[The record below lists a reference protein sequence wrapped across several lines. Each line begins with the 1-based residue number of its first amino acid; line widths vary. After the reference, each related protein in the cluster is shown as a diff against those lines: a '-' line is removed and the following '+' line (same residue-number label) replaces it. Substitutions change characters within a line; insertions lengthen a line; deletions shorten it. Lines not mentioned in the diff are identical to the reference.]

1 MEFIEKTLR
10 SIIDSFTEAII
21 GINKDREIIV
31 FNKKAEELLEIEAK
45 KAFKKHIVDVI
56 SNTKMLRVIK
66 TGKEEINQKITFK
79 GKELKVNR
87 FPIKVDGEI
96 EGAISIVKDITA
108 IEEMREKIN
117 EDKDY
122 IDIINTLMNTFNE
135 WAVVV
140 DEKGMITMMSD
151 AYKEFIGVENPEGK
165 NVTEIIPNTRM
176 HIVLKTGE
184 MEIGEVQEIKENKM
198 IAMRVPIKKKG
209 KIVGA
214 VGKVMFKDISN
225 FYTLSRKINNLEK
238 EIQYYKDALGKERVA
253 KYSFKSLVGNSKKM
267 NTVKNLAK
275 KAAKTDSNILISGE
289 SGTGKELFA
298 HAIHNASK
306 RKLAPFIKINC
317 AAIPPDLLE
326 SELFG
331 YEEGAFTGAKK
342 GGKKGK
348 FELANGGTI
357 LLDEIGDMPMS
368 MQVKLLRV
376 IQEKEIERIGGNTL
390 KNIDVRIIASTNKNL
405 EKSITKGEFRQDLYY
420 RLNVMKITIPPLKER
435 KEDIPHLANSLRV
448 KVADRLG
455 IYAEGITKEAME
467 YLVSY
472 NWPGN
477 VRELENVIERAINL
491 LDSGLSIDIEHLPS
505 RLTNVKVK
513 KIKRGSRYLKE
524 VIEDV
529 EREVIV
535 DCLEECEWNK
545 NKASRILGI
554 SRAGL
559 YNKINQYGLKE
570 EN

>member
-1 MEFIEKTLR
+1 MEFLEKTLR
-10 SIIDSFTEAII
+10 TIIDSFTDAII

-31 FNKKAEELLEIEAK
+31 FNKKAEELLEIKAK
-45 KAFKKHIVDVI
+45 KALRKHIADVI
-56 SNTKMLRVIK
+56 SNTKLLRVIK
-66 TGKEEINQKITFK
+66 TGKEEINEKFNFK

-87 FPIKVDGEI
+87 LLVRVDGKV
-96 EGAISIVKDITA
+96 EGAITILKDITA
-108 IEEMREKIN
+108 IEEMKERIS
-117 EDKDY
+117 EDEDY

-140 DEKGMITMMSD
+140 DEEGIITMMSD
-151 AYKEFIGVENPEGK
+151 AYKEFIGVENPKGK
-165 NVTEIIPNTRM
+165 HVTEVIPNTRM

-198 IAMRVPIKKKG
+198 ISMRVPIKKKE

-225 FYTLSRKINNLEK
+225 FYTLSRKITNLEK
-238 EIQYYKDALGKERVA
+238 EIQYYKDALGEERVA
-253 KYSFKSLVGNSKKM
+253 KYSFKSIVDNSNKIKI
-267 NTVKNLAK
+267 VKNLAK
-275 KAAKTDSNILISGE
+275 KAAKTNSNILINGE

-298 HAIHNASK
+298 HAIHNASQ

-317 AAIPPDLLE
+317 AAIPHDLLE

-348 FELANGGTI
+348 FEIANGGTI

-368 MQVKLLRV
+368 MQAKLLRV

-405 EKSITKGEFRQDLYY
+405 EKSISKGEFRQDLYY
-420 RLNVMKITIPPLKER
+420 RLNVMKITIPPLRDR
-435 KEDIPHLANSLRV
+435 KEDIPTLANSLRA
-448 KVADRLG
+448 KVANKLG

-467 YLVSY
+467 YLLNY

-477 VRELENVIERAINL
+477 VRELENIIERAINL
-491 LDSGLSIDIEHLPS
+491 LDSGLSITPEHLPS
-505 RLTNVKVK
+505 RLTNVKSR
-513 KIKRGSRYLKE
+513 KIERGSRYLKE
-524 VIEDV
+524 IIEDV
-529 EREVIV
+529 EREVIAN
-535 DCLEECEWNK
+535 CLEECEWNK

-570 EN
+570 